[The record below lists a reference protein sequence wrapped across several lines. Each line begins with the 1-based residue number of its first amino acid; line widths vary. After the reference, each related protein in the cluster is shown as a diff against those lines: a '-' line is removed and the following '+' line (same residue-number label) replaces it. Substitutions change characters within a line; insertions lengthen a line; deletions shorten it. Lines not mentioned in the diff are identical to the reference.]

1 MALPA
6 IIGGI
11 VKLGSNWL
19 NHRSEK
25 QQARHERELRVIAGD
40 QSADTAASEG
50 MATSWKDEFLTIIFS
65 IPLMV
70 IFWES
75 VYGNPE
81 SVEQVKA
88 AFHAMGELPDWY
100 QWGFLGCVVA
110 TFGLRGMAKFLVNRG
125 S

>member
-11 VKLGSNWL
+11 VKLGSSWL
-19 NHRSEK
+19 SNRSEK

-50 MATSWKDEFLTIIFS
+50 MASSWKDEFLTIIFS

-75 VYGNPE
+75 VYGDPT

-88 AFHAMGELPDWY
+88 AFQAMGELPDWY
-100 QWGFLGCVVA
+100 QYGFLGCVIA
-110 TFGLRGMAKFLVNRG
+110 TFGLRGMAKFLVNRR
-125 S
+125 